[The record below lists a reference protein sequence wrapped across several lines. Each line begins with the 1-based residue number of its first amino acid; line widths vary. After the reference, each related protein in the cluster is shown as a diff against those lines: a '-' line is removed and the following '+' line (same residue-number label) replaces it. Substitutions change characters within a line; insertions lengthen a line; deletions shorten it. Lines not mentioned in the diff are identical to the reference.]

1 MQPEVTMKQ
10 LLLTLAATIL
20 LAGSAFA
27 QTPGPGGDKA
37 VTSTPATATEK
48 ATAKASRK
56 AEGAAIAKTAQP
68 GDDRPATAAKVTAKS
83 ERKLAAAKR
92 KVEGAK
98 VSKQPKEVTGTNN

>member
-1 MQPEVTMKQ
+1 MKR

-37 VTSTPATATEK
+37 VTSPAATATEK
-48 ATAKASRK
+48 AAAKSARK
-56 AEGAAIAKTAQP
+56 AEGAAVAKSAQP
-68 GDDRPATAAKVTAKS
+68 GDDRPASASKTKVAKS
-83 ERKLAAAKR
+83 ERKLAHAKR

-98 VSKQPKEVTGTNN
+98 VSKQPKEATGTNN

>member
-1 MQPEVTMKQ
+1 MKR

-37 VTSTPATATEK
+37 MTSAPATATEK
-48 ATAKASRK
+48 AAAQATRK
-56 AEGAAIAKTAQP
+56 AEGAAIAKAAQP
-68 GDDRPATAAKVTAKS
+68 GDDRPATAAKVATKS

-98 VSKQPKEVTGTNN
+98 VSREPKEVTGTNQ

>member
-1 MQPEVTMKQ
+1 MKK

-37 VTSTPATATEK
+37 APSAAATPTEK
-48 ATAKASRK
+48 ATAKAARK
-56 AEGAAIAKTAQP
+56 TQGAAVAKSAQP
-68 GDDRPATAAKVTAKS
+68 GDDRPATAAKVASKS
-83 ERKLAAAKR
+83 ERKLANAKR